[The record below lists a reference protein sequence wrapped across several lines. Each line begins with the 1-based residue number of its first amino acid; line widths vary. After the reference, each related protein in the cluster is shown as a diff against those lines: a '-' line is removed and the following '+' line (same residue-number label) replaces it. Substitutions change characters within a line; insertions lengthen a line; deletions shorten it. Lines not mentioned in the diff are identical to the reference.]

1 MGMLDGLIEQLEN
14 SPAVAKA
21 MVQVNE
27 FRAILVATVNRFDTR
42 FQSAQ
47 DLQVAISKSLLDLH
61 SKADEILYHLKH
73 PSDIVPAGDDGLMKV
88 LESSGKE
95 MIIRDDFE
103 PIPVVHETEIN

>member
-21 MVQVNE
+21 MAQFNQLRE
-27 FRAILVATVNRFDTR
+27 IFVATVNRFDSR

-61 SKADEILYHLKH
+61 AKMDEILFHLKH
-73 PSDIVPAGDDGLMKV
+73 PSDIAPAGDDGLMKM

-95 MIIRDDFE
+95 MIVRDDFQ
-103 PIPVVHETEIN
+103 PIPVVHETEVN